1 MNAANLK
8 RRSTAKGIPFLL
20 LGVAAIIAIVAY
32 IILNPDILKDL
43 LYLVLIIVLAVVAIV
58 IVILALIMILA
69 IPFYLFKGE
78 QYQEGGTSYEI
89 KDVKAVRESSS
100 EDKEDKE

>member
-20 LGVAAIIAIVAY
+20 LGVAVIIAVAVF
-32 IILNPDILKDL
+32 IILNPDILKNI
-43 LYLVLIIVLAVVAIV
+43 LYIVLLLVAVAVAVI
-58 IVILALIMILA
+58 IVILAVIMILA

-78 QYQEGGTSYEI
+78 QYQEGGSYDI
-89 KDVKAVRESSS
+89 KDVKSVKESSS
-100 EDKEDKE
+100 EEEDGKQ